1 MNRRAYRI
9 KAEDY
14 WHTVFKHIC
23 AADTI
28 GGLKEAEK
36 KALDDG
42 VPVFEIAK
50 MLDWGA
56 GNGTSPPPPKQI
68 QQKNAEAEALMKELE
83 KPVVFIAPQLPD
95 DQVLVH
101 LRNFRSN
108 YPHLSAQEF
117 LETRQGLYPNQLHLI
132 EQVLNENGLQY
143 PENEPAPKPVVE
155 TLPPTLATEIP
166 EPEDPPEAI
175 IEAPTKKKRKPPEQL
190 YGKRQNNKEIG
201 KALIVDFLNADRN
214 RRRKGYKISTIY
226 HTVTWIHT
234 IDERTA
240 RRYLDELYKEGKVKR
255 WKEPVILEGGQ
266 KVYHHWY
273 ASTSMPNEKYHVW
286 IDKSKCKKT

>member
-1 MNRRAYRI
+1 MDKKNKRAHLI

-56 GNGTSPPPPKQI
+56 GNGTPPPPPKQM

-95 DQVLVH
+95 EKVLGF
-101 LRNFRSN
+101 LRSFREN
-108 YPHLSAQEF
+108 YP
-117 LETRQGLYPNQLHLI
+117 
-132 EQVLNENGLQY
+132 
-143 PENEPAPKPVVE
+143 
-155 TLPPTLATEIP
+155 
-166 EPEDPPEAI
+166 
-175 IEAPTKKKRKPPEQL
+175 
-190 YGKRQNNKEIG
+190 
-201 KALIVDFLNADRN
+201 
-214 RRRKGYKISTIY
+214 
-226 HTVTWIHT
+226 
-234 IDERTA
+234 
-240 RRYLDELYKEGKVKR
+240 
-255 WKEPVILEGGQ
+255 
-266 KVYHHWY
+266 
-273 ASTSMPNEKYHVW
+273 
-286 IDKSKCKKT
+286 